1 MKRISLLILMI
12 MCAAGFALGQTAVEK
27 PQVTGSPL
35 DGTWRAVIAKSQ
47 RDPNHHFES
56 LTINFATS
64 GDAVVLTY
72 AGVNRAGKQE
82 GSTRTLYPDGK
93 ERSIREA
100 PGYVEATRWLSPTA
114 LESVGKKDG
123 KEAGRSTYELSQDSK
138 VLTAKVK
145 GIDAKGRS
153 FEQVIVFERGV
164 FRDKQ
169 FPQNQR

>member
-1 MKRISLLILMI
+1 MRRISVIILTI
-12 MCAAGFALGQTAVEK
+12 IGVAVFALGQTAVEK
-27 PQVTGSPL
+27 PQGAGSPL

-56 LTINFATS
+56 LTMNFATS

-72 AGVNRAGKQE
+72 AGVNMAGKQE
-82 GSTRTLYPDGK
+82 GSTRKLYPDGK

-100 PGYVEATRWLSPTA
+100 PGYVELTRWLSPTV

-123 KEAGRSTYELSQDSK
+123 KEAGRSTYELSRDSK
-138 VLTAKVK
+138 TLTAKVK

-153 FEQVIVFERGV
+153 FEQVIVFERVV
-164 FRDKQ
+164 FRE
-169 FPQNQR
+169 